1 MHIYVCMLCTYN
13 ICTYIHT
20 HILCVSM
27 CDLPGLEIDRE
38 SDGGGDSLLC
48 FVLLLSFKNQSR
60 NETLFQLS

>member
-1 MHIYVCMLCTYN
+1 MHIYVH
-13 ICTYIHT
+13 IHT

-48 FVLLLSFKNQSR
+48 FVLLLSFKNQPR